1 MNVTTQVTQPIAG
14 QRPGTSGLRKKVAVF
29 QQPHY
34 LENFVQAIFDSLEGF
49 AGATLVLGGDGRF
62 HNLAAVQTI
71 LRMAA
76 ANGFGRVLVGQGG
89 ILSTPAASC
98 VIRKHG
104 AFGGIILSASHNP
117 GGPDGDFGIKYNTGN
132 GGPAPEKIT
141 DAIYANTQQ
150 ITRYLTVEAPE
161 IDLATPGTRT
171 VGPMQVEVID
181 PVADHAELLATLFDF
196 ERIGAMLRRPGFRI
210 CFDAMHAV
218 TGPYAHE
225 IFVKRLGAPAASVIN
240 GVPLPDFGGGHPDPN
255 PTYAE
260 ELVKTMFSADAPDF
274 GAASDGDGDRNMIV
288 GRHFIVTPSDSL
300 AVLAANA
307 HLVPGYAAGLKGVA
321 RSMPTSAAADRVAA
335 ALGIASFETPTG
347 WKFFGNLLDAGKATL
362 CGEES
367 AGTGSD
373 HVREKDGI
381 WAVLFWLDILAAR
394 GESVEAIVRDHWRR
408 FGRNFYSR
416 HDYEGVDSAAANALM
431 AHLRESLA
439 TLPGRVFGAETV
451 ASADDF
457 AYTDPVDGSLST
469 AQGIRIGLASG
480 SRIVFRLSGTGTE
493 GATLR
498 VYLERFEP
506 DAAKHAVDTQ
516 AALAPLIALA
526 DQLAGIRERTGR
538 ERPTVIT

>member
-1 MNVTTQVTQPIAG
+1 MNVIEQVTQPIAG

-34 LENFVQAIFDSLEGF
+34 LENFVQAIFDSLEGY
-49 AGATLVLGGDGRF
+49 AGKTLVLGGDGRF

-76 ANGFGRVLVGQGG
+76 ANGFGRVLVGRGG

-98 VIRKHG
+98 VIRKHR

-141 DAIYANTQQ
+141 DAIYANTQK
-150 ITRYLTVEAPE
+150 IARYLTLDAPE
-161 IDLATPGTRT
+161 VDLATLGTQVLGT
-171 VGPMQVEVID
+171 MQVEVID

-260 ELVKTMFSADAPDF
+260 ELVKTMFASDAPDF

-381 WAVLFWLDILAAR
+381 WAVLFWLNILAVR
-394 GESVEAIVRDHWRR
+394 GESVEAIVRGHWRR

-431 AHLRESLA
+431 ANLRESLA
-439 TLPGRVFGAETV
+439 SLPGRAFGAETV

-457 AYTDPVDGSLST
+457 AYTDPVDGSVST

-480 SRIVFRLSGTGTE
+480 SRVVFRLSGTGTE

-506 DAAKHAVDTQ
+506 DAAKHGVETQ
-516 AALAPLIALA
+516 EALAPLTALA
-526 DQLAGIRERTGR
+526 DRLAGIRERTGR
-538 ERPTVIT
+538 ERPTIIT